1 MLLARLIDA
10 CGDSARVVACT
21 EAARS
26 ARRGNIAG
34 LVNRDVMVS
43 GLKHWVGN
51 GRLAMLHAALG
62 VVLMMGSTVVH
73 AQVWMRTGEDG
84 VLHFSNQRQSG
95 EDQLVLPGMDA
106 AAKDM
111 ATLKMGLT
119 GTTADMERAAQRI
132 QASPKFDAVKPVME
146 QAANH
151 FGVDHALVTA
161 VMAAESAFNAQ
172 AVSPKGA
179 IGLMQV
185 MPATAKRFGVAARPG
200 ESVERQLRDPEV
212 NIFTGTRYL
221 AHLIKLFEGQLE
233 LAIAAYNAGE
243 GAVMRSGRQ
252 IPNYRE
258 TREYVVKVLGLY
270 NALRSP
276 S

>member
-1 MLLARLIDA
+1 MYRWGVLSR
-10 CGDSARVVACT
+10 CTVDSMVF
-21 EAARS
+21 
-26 ARRGNIAG
+26 
-34 LVNRDVMVS
+34 VNRDGMLTKLKRWFEAGHLT
-43 GLKHWVGN
+43 GLSAVLGGLLWVGFSS
-51 GRLAMLHAALG
+51 AQ
-62 VVLMMGSTVVH
+62 
-73 AQVWMRTGEDG
+73 AQVWMRAGEDG

-95 EDQLVLPGMDA
+95 DDQLVLRGSDVASNDVAPLNLGRSND
-106 AAKDM
+106 
-111 ATLKMGLT
+111 
-119 GTTADMERAAQRI
+119 TADMERAAQRI

-185 MPATAKRFGVAARPG
+185 MPATAKRFGVTARPG

-233 LAIAAYNAGE
+233 LAVAAYNAGE

>member
-1 MLLARLIDA
+1 MPAK
-10 CGDSARVVACT
+10 
-21 EAARS
+21 
-26 ARRGNIAG
+26 
-34 LVNRDVMVS
+34 
-43 GLKHWVGN
+43 LKHRFLSGDHTGLSVV
-51 GRLAMLHAALG
+51 LAALLWAG
-62 VVLMMGSTVVH
+62 VSPVH

-95 EDQLVLPGMDA
+95 EDQLVLSGSDA
-106 AAKDM
+106 APNDV
-111 ATLKMGLT
+111 ATLKFGRVSDA
-119 GTTADMERAAQRI
+119 ADMERAAQRI

-185 MPATAKRFGVAARPG
+185 MPATAKRFGVTARPG

-233 LAIAAYNAGE
+233 LAVAAYNAGE

-276 S
+276 G